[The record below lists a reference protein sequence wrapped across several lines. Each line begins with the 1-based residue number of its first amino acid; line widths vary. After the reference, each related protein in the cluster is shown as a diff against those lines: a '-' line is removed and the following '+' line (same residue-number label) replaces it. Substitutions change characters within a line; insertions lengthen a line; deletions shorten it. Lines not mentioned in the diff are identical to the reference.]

1 MPHLPAHVARTLGI
15 SVQSVRDWTR
25 QYAPILSPRA
35 RGENGPR
42 LFDDTDLATMQTIAS
57 LRRSG
62 LRADEII
69 QRVQDGEVPPI
80 VDIAHESP
88 QQQSTETPQT
98 APDAPLALYA
108 LQSSLD
114 KRIDALE
121 RALITLDQRQGE
133 AANKFVS
140 GAVVGA
146 AVVLVVVALVLALA
160 R

>member
-1 MPHLPAHVARTLGI
+1 MPHSPAQVAKTLGI

-25 QYAPILSPRA
+25 QYAPILSPQA

-42 LFDDTDLATMQTIAS
+42 LFDDNDLNTMRTIAG

-69 QRVQDGEVPPI
+69 QRVQHGSIPPI
-80 VDIAHESP
+80 VDVAHESP
-88 QQQSTETPQT
+88 QQQPTETPQT
-98 APDAPLALYA
+98 ATEAPLALYA

-121 RALITLDQRQGE
+121 RALVALDQRQSE